1 MQVYCEM
8 VANQGWIVIQRRVN
22 NSVDFYRDWKAYKE
36 GFGKLDGNMWFGL
49 DRINM
54 LVGRNRKAMVRFDM
68 KHWDLGTT
76 VYYAQYSTFEVGSE
90 QEKYK
95 LLIGGYSGNAG
106 DSMVPHNGM
115 KFSTY
120 DRDNDASTTNENC
133 AAKWKGAW
141 WFERCHQVNLNGIF
155 PTARSMDGIYMS
167 WFTLKNSHGNIVFS
181 KIRVRYH

>member
-36 GFGKLDGNMWFGL
+36 GFGRLDGNMWFGL

-54 LVGRNRKAMVRFDM
+54 LVGRNRKAKVRFDM

-106 DSMVPHNGM
+106 DSMAYHNGW
-115 KFSTY
+115 KFTTK
-120 DRDNDASTTNENC
+120 DNDNDLNSANC
-133 AAKWKGAW
+133 AHSFRGGW
-141 WFERCHQVNLNGIF
+141 WYKNCHDTNPNGIF
-155 PTARSMDGIYMS
+155 PTARSTNAKYMS
-167 WFTLKNSHGNIVFS
+167 WYRLKNSHGNIVFS
-181 KIRVRYH
+181 RIKIRYH